1 MQLAFTLTATRMNR
15 TLDRYINIYE
25 QHVQSAIERYF
36 RISDEPSFAERLD
49 CSYKEFAEQIVQFSL
64 DINRKANELLSEG
77 SLQEGINTS
86 ELQKRLF
93 EIGKSYIRTFTDRH
107 RQKNSEKNRLQDH

>member
-1 MQLAFTLTATRMNR
+1 MNGS
-15 TLDRYINIYE
+15 LDRYIDIYE
-25 QHVQSAIERYF
+25 QHVRSAIERYF
-36 RISDEPSFAERLD
+36 RISDEPIFAERLD

-77 SLQEGINTS
+77 SLNDSVNTA

-93 EIGKSYIRTFTDRH
+93 EIGKAYIHTFTERH
-107 RQKNSEKNRLQDH
+107 KQKNSEKNRLQDH